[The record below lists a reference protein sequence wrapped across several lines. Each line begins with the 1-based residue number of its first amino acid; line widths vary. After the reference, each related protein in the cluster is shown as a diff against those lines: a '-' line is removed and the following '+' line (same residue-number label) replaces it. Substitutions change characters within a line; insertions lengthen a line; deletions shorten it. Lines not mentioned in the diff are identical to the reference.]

1 MTAPQ
6 AGLQQNPGR
15 EKLSPL
21 FTDVPMTADDAGAI
35 VAALRDIA
43 ATDGVHDEENALIE
57 SFVEALDVDLGATEP
72 TTLGA
77 MTPALLA
84 TRLLDST
91 LRTVAMQCAVLLAM
105 ADGAISEK
113 ERARVLEYA
122 DALGVSRP
130 DYERI
135 ERVISDWVRSGD
147 MASIF

>member
-6 AGLQQNPGR
+6 AASQQNPAR
-15 EKLSPL
+15 EQLSPL
-21 FTDVPMTADDAGAI
+21 FTEVPMTADDAGAI

-43 ATDGVHDEENALIE
+43 ETDGVHAEENALIE

-72 TTLGA
+72 TKLGA

-84 TRLLDST
+84 TRLLDPT
-91 LRTVAMQCAVLLAM
+91 VRTVAVQCAVLLAM

-122 DALGVSRP
+122 DALEVTRA
-130 DYERI
+130 DYEKI
-135 ERVISDWVRSGD
+135 ERVIGDWVRSGD
-147 MASIF
+147 IASIF